1 MNKKELE
8 TKLEEYL
15 DEELADEKAK
25 NTLIHYRH
33 VVSMFIN
40 SLPDEDISKKD
51 FIEFKNMLVS
61 KYKPKT
67 VNNYIVIANKFIK
80 YVEITSKDND
90 DEFNFN
96 KLKKH
101 YSKDA
106 LKNIK
111 LQEKSSLT
119 EVLEPSELKRMLRVA
134 KKRNEMDLYYIMKVL
149 AYTGVRAEELKVFTV
164 ENIQSNYIRVSNKG
178 KTRNIIVRNDLKRE
192 LLKYCKERNITTGYI
207 FQGKKKGTMIHSTTI
222 YKRLKKL
229 AGACKGIKISKVY
242 AHSFRHLFAIKFLQ
256 DGGDISELADIL
268 GHSSIETTRI
278 YVRTTDKMKKERLEK
293 MKY

>member
-1 MNKKELE
+1 MTKAELE
-8 TKLEEYL
+8 EKLEDYL
-15 DEELADEKAK
+15 YEELEDEKSK
-25 NTLIHYRH
+25 NTMIHYRY
-33 VVSMFIN
+33 VVTMFIN
-40 SLPDEDISKKD
+40 SLPDGELSKKD
-51 FIEFKNMLVS
+51 FIAFKQMLIS

-67 VNNYIVIANKFIK
+67 VNNYIVIVNKFIK
-80 YVEITSKDND
+80 YVDITSND

-111 LQEKSSLT
+111 LQQKASLK

-134 KKRNEMDLYYIMKVL
+134 KKRGEMDLYYIMKTL
-149 AYTGVRAEELKVFTV
+149 SYTGVRAEELKIFTV
-164 ENIQSNYIRVSNKG
+164 ENIKSSNYIKISNKG
-178 KTRNIIVRNDLKRE
+178 KIRNAIVRNDLRRE
-192 LLKYCKERNITTGYI
+192 LLKYCKDNNIKEGYI
-207 FQGKKKGTMIHSTTI
+207 FKGKKEGTMMHSSTI

-229 AGACKGIKISKVY
+229 AGSCKGIKKSKVH

-278 YVRTTDKMKKERLEK
+278 YVRTTDKMKKDRLEK